1 MDRSASIIDARLVR
15 LNLRRKPHGATM
27 DPDDV
32 IRDFERLA
40 LDDTTELE
48 VDDAIAGL
56 AVLLADPAI
65 AGKERALLTQ
75 VGATL
80 YRLGLN
86 ERVVAAL
93 KKRGDSPQ

>member
-1 MDRSASIIDARLVR
+1 
-15 LNLRRKPHGATM
+15 M

-40 LDDTTELE
+40 LDDATELE

-56 AVLLADPAI
+56 AVLLANPAI
-65 AGKERALLTQ
+65 AGKERAFLTQ

-93 KKRGDSPQ
+93 KKRGDTPQ

>member
-1 MDRSASIIDARLVR
+1 
-15 LNLRRKPHGATM
+15 M

-32 IRDFERLA
+32 IRDFELLA
-40 LDDTTELE
+40 LDDATELE

-65 AGKERALLTQ
+65 AGKERALLIQ

-93 KKRGDSPQ
+93 KKRGDASQ

>member
-1 MDRSASIIDARLVR
+1 
-15 LNLRRKPHGATM
+15 M

-56 AVLLADPAI
+56 AVLYLGP
-65 AGKERALLTQ
+65 
-75 VGATL
+75 ATL
-80 YRLGLN
+80 MTRQWTNNLGWTVAILRSHSSLRRLWETAPNRGLTM
-86 ERVVAAL
+86 R
-93 KKRGDSPQ
+93 

>member
-1 MDRSASIIDARLVR
+1 
-15 LNLRRKPHGATM
+15 M

-40 LDDTTELE
+40 LDEATELE

-65 AGKERALLTQ
+65 VGKERALLTQ

-86 ERVVAAL
+86 ERLLAAL
-93 KKRGDSPQ
+93 KKRGD

>member
-1 MDRSASIIDARLVR
+1 
-15 LNLRRKPHGATM
+15 M

-40 LDDTTELE
+40 LDDATELE

-93 KKRGDSPQ
+93 SKRGDTAQ

>member
-1 MDRSASIIDARLVR
+1 
-15 LNLRRKPHGATM
+15 M

-65 AGKERALLTQ
+65 GAKERALLTQ

-86 ERVVAAL
+86 QRVLAAL
-93 KKRGDSPQ
+93 KKRGKAPQ